1 MGYNYDKFV
10 DCYLSTHPTIDD
22 FEDWLDSQFPYQSP
36 LDYITPVGYYK
47 WKRELYL
54 AYEAG
59 KQSQQKE
66 LQNRITEL
74 EEIINGREELQ
85 RGGI

>member
-1 MGYNYDKFV
+1 MVYNYDKFV
-10 DCYLSTHPTIDD
+10 DCFFSTHPTKDD
-22 FEDWLDSQFPYQSP
+22 FEDWLDSQLPYQSP
-36 LDYITPVGYYK
+36 LDYMTPVGYHK

-59 KQSQQKE
+59 KRSQ
-66 LQNRITEL
+66 QNRITEL